1 MVPLTLIALFLA
13 TLLSVPS
20 VFAHDTLAS
29 GIAVR
34 SAHLHQARAAFA
46 KCSGKLQSRDVIAHR
61 VARRAELVESHLE
74 KRRVEKRQ
82 WIPMPPVTPP
92 GNNTGACVLTP
103 EVMVGP
109 YYVKEELIRKD
120 IRKGEGERGVPLL
133 LDLQFVD
140 FDTCEPVTNAMI
152 DLWHCNTTGLYSG
165 FASEKTTGEH
175 FNRGLQPT
183 DRRGIMH
190 MITSFPGWYDMRATH
205 IHAIHIGGK
214 VDRKKRIYQGGH
226 VTHIG
231 QLFFPE
237 SLLTQIDQR
246 LPYTKNKLK
255 ERVRN
260 DDDFIYHQENTGYN
274 AVSEIQMLGDEMEDG
289 ILASISVG
297 INLKASYNISN
308 MWGSGS
314 SGPPSGMTFPP
325 GGFPTGP
332 PGGMPTLLTTTRTVD
347 GI

>member
-82 WIPMPPVTPP
+82 WIPMPPVTHP

-109 YYVKEELIRKD
+109 YCECASASRGRWWLMGIDVKEELIRKD

-152 DLWHCNTTGLYSG
+152 DLWHCNVGTC
-165 FASEKTTGEH
+165 
-175 FNRGLQPT
+175 
-183 DRRGIMH
+183 
-190 MITSFPGWYDMRATH
+190 
-205 IHAIHIGGK
+205 
-214 VDRKKRIYQGGH
+214 
-226 VTHIG
+226 G
-231 QLFFPE
+231 QLGDPMPANRE
-237 SLLTQIDQR
+237 IDYR
-246 LPYTKNKLK
+246 VVLGLC
-255 ERVRN
+255 ERE
-260 DDDFIYHQENTGYN
+260 DYG
-274 AVSEIQMLGDEMEDG
+274 ML
-289 ILASISVG
+289 
-297 INLKASYNISN
+297 
-308 MWGSGS
+308 
-314 SGPPSGMTFPP
+314 
-325 GGFPTGP
+325 
-332 PGGMPTLLTTTRTVD
+332 
-347 GI
+347 